1 MTWGLFCW
9 RTTPSL
15 TLLQKPLPLHN
26 HRPSQ
31 RQLQRSSPLEVPVAA
46 RMDTKRAARE
56 LGPQLLNPPRP
67 SLGPLRPRP
76 IGDPE
81 LHSRT
86 LETLAALGGSSSSA
100 PAAASGAA
108 QAGPPSDKG

>member
-1 MTWGLFCW
+1 MTWELFLW
-9 RTTPSL
+9 TTPSL
-15 TLLQKPLPLHN
+15 DLLEKPQPRHN

-86 LETLAALGGSSSSA
+86 LETLAALGREFKLVPCGCVG
-100 PAAASGAA
+100 SGASRPA
-108 QAGPPSDKG
+108 VG